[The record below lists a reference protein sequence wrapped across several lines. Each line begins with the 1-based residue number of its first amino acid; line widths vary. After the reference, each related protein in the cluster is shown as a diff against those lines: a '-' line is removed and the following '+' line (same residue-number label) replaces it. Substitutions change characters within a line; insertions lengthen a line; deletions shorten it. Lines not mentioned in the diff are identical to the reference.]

1 MIHDTWSGC
10 AWILVRVCYP
20 LTVFG
25 WWLRHGDMFRP
36 WTTRRFGPATVVGS
50 TLQPLGRRHTRPRRF
65 KTLVRA
71 RILN

>member
-10 AWILVRVCYP
+10 AWMLARVCYP

-36 WTTRRFGPATVVGS
+36 WTPRRFGPMWWRRVLSHSAGLLLWATAVAA
-50 TLQPLGRRHTRPRRF
+50 
-65 KTLVRA
+65 A
-71 RILN
+71 RYCW